1 MMTDV
6 EVAKML
12 LSNKTCDTCIFREH
26 AGSEFVPYCA
36 RYVTASDLL
45 SYEALPLPE
54 QNTCDEWKKK

>member
-12 LSNKTCDTCIFREH
+12 LSNKTCDTCIFREK
-26 AGSEFVPYCA
+26 GGIEPYCA